1 MTNNDPSTPAQL
13 SLDLENDLP
22 SVLQFNVGVNDIGGT
37 LVAELAINQGR
48 VSCLLSDILALKQE
62 SSFIRY
68 CWDVLKVSTALS
80 FCLVCGLRLPSCS
93 VLKYWL

>member
-48 VSCLLSDILALKQE
+48 VSCLLSDILSL
-62 SSFIRY
+62 
-68 CWDVLKVSTALS
+68 L
-80 FCLVCGLRLPSCS
+80 
-93 VLKYWL
+93 